1 MTPLARAEVTVT
13 GRVQGVGFR
22 WATREQAE
30 NLGLAGWVRNLPD
43 GSVEAAFEGPRERV
57 VAMILWCRKGPPSAQ
72 VVDVRV
78 AWTEPVGECR
88 FRIDHGPDIVVP

>member
-1 MTPLARAEVTVT
+1 MTAAARAEVVVT

-22 WATREQAE
+22 WAARDEAE
-30 NLGLAGWVRNLPD
+30 RLGLAGWVRNRPD

-57 VAMILWCRKGPPSAQ
+57 ESMIAWCRKGPPSAR

-78 AWTEPVGECR
+78 AWTSAVGESG
-88 FRIDHGPDIVVP
+88 FRIDP